1 MSTEETRRD
10 DGLGANVP
18 RLEPWLVVML
28 IAIAPMLA
36 ALALPRELVPHLTT
50 LAGMLFLVGGAMLF
64 VQERRR
70 GAGRGVRDA
79 GHGARDAGRGSH

>member
-10 DGLGANVP
+10 ESLGADMP
-18 RLEPWLVVML
+18 RLEPWLAVML
-28 IAIAPMLA
+28 IAIVPMLA

-50 LAGMLFLVGGAMLF
+50 IAGMLFVAGAAMLF

-70 GAGRGVRDA
+70 R
-79 GHGARDAGRGSH
+79 

>member
-10 DGLGANVP
+10 DGLGADVP

-28 IAIAPMLA
+28 IAIVPMLA
-36 ALALPRELVPHLTT
+36 ALALPRELVMHLATI
-50 LAGMLFLVGGAMLF
+50 AGMLFVVGAAMLF

-70 GAGRGVRDA
+70 R
-79 GHGARDAGRGSH
+79 

>member
-10 DGLGANVP
+10 DHLGAEVP

-28 IAIAPMLA
+28 IAIVPMLA
-36 ALALPRELVPHLTT
+36 ALALPRALVAHLATI
-50 LAGMLFLVGGAMLF
+50 AGMLFVVGAAMLV

-70 GAGRGVRDA
+70 R
-79 GHGARDAGRGSH
+79 